1 MSLQSVQCANTS
13 ACERQI
19 SFYDSDV
26 SETRG
31 GSLFNISQVNAGS
44 VFIGD
49 LVVTDETGAAGNIK
63 LQSNAESDFT
73 RALADTKS
81 MESEAEENFEKFT
94 QDNKIEKAELQA
106 SVKGLEGQVASL
118 GKAIADDNTDL
129 ENAQKERD
137 AARRRVSPTVAETLR
152 LAVDAL
158 DETLQRSA
166 YRWINLG
173 ELYGV
178 AGVA

>member
-1 MSLQSVQCANTS
+1 MTGYYLGTLRSDDELAPAETRNVSLRVAAEGSGSGPGAEVGALPGDPKVQGVMSKV
-13 ACERQI
+13 
-19 SFYDSDV
+19 V
-26 SETRG
+26 SEAALYAQLVHFRRLL
-31 GSLFNISQVNAGS
+31 SLP
-44 VFIGD
+44 
-49 LVVTDETGAAGNIK
+49 E
-63 LQSNAESDFT
+63 
-73 RALADTKS
+73 ALAK
-81 MESEAEENFEKFT
+81 MPE
-94 QDNKIEKAELQA
+94 
-106 SVKGLEGQVASL
+106 
-118 GKAIADDNTDL
+118 
-129 ENAQKERD
+129 KERD

>member
-1 MSLQSVQCANTS
+1 MSEANWG
-13 ACERQI
+13 EI
-19 SFYDSDV
+19 
-26 SETRG
+26 
-31 GSLFNISQVNAGS
+31 
-44 VFIGD
+44 
-49 LVVTDETGAAGNIK
+49 AAAK
-63 LQSNAESDFT
+63 T
-73 RALADTKS
+73 RAGEAEAAQREAAETLADARDALVAARTDAGAQ
-81 MESEAEENFEKFT
+81 E
-94 QDNKIEKAELQA
+94 QRL
-106 SVKGLEGQVASL
+106 ASL
-118 GKAIADDNTDL
+118 
-129 ENAQKERD
+129 EKERD